1 MINPHVKTINYLL
14 SKLWTYGD
22 ISKEA
27 EELLKSKIVASVR
40 KRGDFFIRKEQ
51 IATSIFIL
59 EKVAVRA
66 FPEIDNKETTLWL
79 GFEDLILGSIL
90 PTYFDQ
96 PASENIQF

>member
-1 MINPHVKTINYLL
+1 MNHLL
-14 SKLWTYGD
+14 SKLKTYGD

-27 EELLKSKIVASVR
+27 EELLKSKMVANTR
-40 KRGDFFIRKEQ
+40 KRGDFFIRKGQ

-59 EKVAVRA
+59 EKGAVRA
-66 FPEIDNKETTLWL
+66 FAEIDNKETTVWL

-90 PTYFDQ
+90 STNFDQ